1 MSTPEATATASAAH
15 QALQA
20 GDLGRAN
27 SLADALLKHHANWPP
42 AVHLA
47 GMVAKASGDLARAE
61 QLMRQSLAMPGV
73 MGKTRAEY
81 ANNLGN
87 LLRSAGFIPAAE
99 GAYRHALQ
107 AHDLP
112 QARVGLGRILLQTDR
127 PREALPVLRGFA
139 ETRSSVAGMLLL
151 AEALAQNGERAQALK
166 LLAGLDPVTRAQPD
180 VQLALAQRL
189 GALGRVE
196 EAQSLLQSLLSGE
209 HEVNARLALAELS
222 MHQRDWPMA
231 HAILAAG
238 LARHPDDAELLGRS
252 AALTWMMGD
261 PINFADALRAAVAR
275 RPDDAN
281 LRLALCNALENAGQQ
296 AAAESALRE
305 GIPRNPTN
313 AVFLSLLAQ
322 HHAQRSEVAQ
332 AQPLIEQAMAIAPE
346 LPTIREHA
354 AIVAMVGQRV
364 DDALQHTR
372 WMVERSPTGQVARA
386 LRVLALRMAGD
397 AEWERIAAPDRV
409 CHVSTP
415 TPPMGFASAA
425 EFQHQLAERIRRLHT
440 LHAHPLQNSVR
451 YGTQVEIDPDTENDP
466 VIRGFFKMIH
476 GEVDSF
482 IRAMPRDPTHPL
494 FAHKGTGFRLSGCWT
509 VRLRGGSGRHVS
521 HIHPRGWISSA
532 YYLTVPGEVA
542 DNADRAGWLSFGKP
556 PYPISGLDE
565 TGWVQPAPGR
575 LALFPS
581 YQWHAVEPFPGLG
594 ERMTIAFDVVPTG
607 G

>member
-1 MSTPEATATASAAH
+1 MSTPEAAAAANEVH
-15 QALQA
+15 RALTA
-20 GDLGRAN
+20 GDLARATALAQ
-27 SLADALLKHHANWPP
+27 SLLARHGNWPP

-47 GMVAKASGDLARAE
+47 GMVARANGDLARAE

-87 LLRSAGFIPAAE
+87 LLRMAGFIPAAE
-99 GAYRHALQ
+99 AAYRHALQ

-112 QARVGLGRILLQTDR
+112 QARVGLGRVLLELDR
-127 PREALPVLRGFA
+127 AREAVPVLRGFA
-139 ETRSSVAGMLLL
+139 GSQSSIAGVLLL
-151 AEALAQNGERAQALK
+151 AEALAQSGERKPALN
-166 LLAGLDPVTRAQPD
+166 LLAGLDPITRSQPN

-189 GALGRVE
+189 GAVGRTQ
-196 EAQSLLQSLLSGE
+196 EAQALLQPLLAGDQ
-209 HEVNARLALAELS
+209 EVNARLALAELS
-222 MHQRDWPMA
+222 MNQRDWPMA
-231 HAILAAG
+231 RAVLEAG
-238 LARHPDDAELLGRS
+238 LARHPDDTELLGRG
-252 AALTWMMGD
+252 AALAWMMGD
-261 PINFADALRAAVAR
+261 PINFADGLRAAVAR

-281 LRLALCNALENAGQQ
+281 LRLTLCNALENAGQQ

-305 GIPRNPTN
+305 GMARNPGN
-313 AVFLSLLAQ
+313 AVFLALLAHQ
-322 HHAQRSEVAQ
+322 HAQRTELTQ
-332 AQPLIEQAMAIAPE
+332 ARPLIEQALAIAPE
-346 LPTIREHA
+346 LPMIREHA
-354 AIVAMVGQRV
+354 AIVAMIGQRV
-364 DDALQHTR
+364 EDALQHTR
-372 WMVERSPTGQVARA
+372 WLVERSPTGQVPRA

-415 TPPMGFASAA
+415 TPPVGFVSAA
-425 EFQHQLAERIRRLHT
+425 EFQLQLAERIRRLHT

-451 YGTQVEIDPDTENDP
+451 YGTQVEIDSDTESDP

-476 GEVDSF
+476 GEVDNF
-482 IRAMPRDPTHPL
+482 IRAMPKDPSHPL

-532 YYLTVPGEVA
+532 YYLTVPAEVA
-542 DNADRAGWLSFGKP
+542 NDTDRAGWLSFGKP
-556 PYPISGLDE
+556 PYPIPGLDA

-594 ERMTIAFDVVPTG
+594 ERMTIAFDVIPTG